1 MSPPAGLLT
10 RWPLRTRPEPGGA
23 PCADAP
29 ADGPQGGGGSS
40 HVTLADGVPAAAGRC
55 SSCAAIGF
63 AALLIPTLV
72 AAAPTSVAPLPAAG
86 LQKATRVPVAGGGGW
101 TAQSVLRKPFAP
113 TSPWNTPIP
122 PGARFTP
129 TATFAGDPG
138 WMTSEKNSN
147 PVYVAKPTD
156 PILTFNVVRPNI
168 TRVFQMRG
176 PADLTPAASKDL
188 NLTIVDLGANHVWD
202 FFRVVR
208 TGPTTFQA
216 EAFGDTDL
224 DGTGF
229 GSFPPGGGAR
239 VRAGVKASGA
249 SWLGGLVTGENL
261 ATGGIDHTLAIHVG
275 NDDLY
280 PAFVPP
286 AVEFDGDG
294 ASTYRGTLPMG
305 TRLGHPSGHAR
316 AARSL
321 APRRHDLRRPQHLR
335 RLRARPQRRLQ
346 PRGRRPDGARVGPRA
361 GAPALAAGGIGSL
374 EDRAAAADRRLA
386 SLIATTPIASSN
398 A

>member
-1 MSPPAGLLT
+1 MGRRSSGRAPGRGRLVIRHPGRWGTGRRRPLL
-10 RWPLRTRPEPGGA
+10 
-23 PCADAP
+23 
-29 ADGPQGGGGSS
+29 
-40 HVTLADGVPAAAGRC
+40 V
-55 SSCAAIGF
+55 CAAIGLV
-63 AALLIPTLV
+63 ALLTPTLV
-72 AAAPTSVAPLPAAG
+72 AAAPTSVTPLPAAG
-86 LQKATRVPVAGGGGW
+86 LQKATRVPVAGSGGW

-261 ATGGIDHTLAIHVG
+261 AAGGIDHTLAIHVG
-275 NDDLY
+275 NDDLF

-305 TRLGHPSGHAR
+305 TRLGIPPGTIAPPGLSPLGAMIFDALSLYGGYVVDRNAGFNLVADAR
-316 AARSL
+316 TVPEAAL
-321 APRRHDLRRPQHLR
+321 APVRQHWLPGGSDLSKIVPLLHI
-335 RLRARPQRRLQ
+335 
-346 PRGRRPDGARVGPRA
+346 VG
-361 GAPALAAGGIGSL
+361 
-374 EDRAAAADRRLA
+374 
-386 SLIATTPIASSN
+386 
-398 A
+398 

>member
-1 MSPPAGLLT
+1 M
-10 RWPLRTRPEPGGA
+10 
-23 PCADAP
+23 
-29 ADGPQGGGGSS
+29 
-40 HVTLADGVPAAAGRC
+40 
-55 SSCAAIGF
+55 CAAIGF
-63 AALLIPTLV
+63 VALLVPTLV

-86 LQKATRVPVAGGGGW
+86 LQKATRVPAAGGGGW

-168 TRVFQMRG
+168 TRVFQVRG
-176 PADLTPAASKDL
+176 PADLTPAASQDL

-249 SWLGGLVTGENL
+249 SWLGGLVTGREP
-261 ATGGIDHTLAIHVG
+261 GH
-275 NDDLY
+275 
-280 PAFVPP
+280 PA
-286 AVEFDGDG
+286 
-294 ASTYRGTLPMG
+294 AST
-305 TRLGHPSGHAR
+305 TRWPSTSATTTSTPPSCHPPWSSTATE
-316 AARSL
+316 
-321 APRRHDLRRPQHLR
+321 RPPTGER
-335 RLRARPQRRLQ
+335 CPWGPASASLRAP
-346 PRGRRPDGARVGPRA
+346 PRHPVCHRS
-361 GAPALAAGGIGSL
+361 AP
-374 EDRAAAADRRLA
+374 
-386 SLIATTPIASSN
+386 
-398 A
+398 